1 MADDQDWRLRVDID
15 DPSALHARLR
25 GARHFER
32 ELDPLIADDVVLSFD
47 DDTVF
52 AYANTS
58 ASIEEVRR
66 AVERQ
71 LAQDGL
77 TADIH
82 VAHWDDGSEVWLAPG
97 EAPPRADP
105 AIHAGE
111 DGAAPEPSADD
122 PIVTR
127 TYAETS
133 GRIVRNYF
141 ENIVAGEAQ
150 SRGVKLSIVE
160 HPHLLTTQLAFNLTG
175 PSSAVDGVI
184 AAIQSDANNVTRFES
199 ANLTPI

>member
-15 DPSALHARLR
+15 DPAALHARLR

-32 ELDPLIADDVVLSFD
+32 ELDPLIADDVVMSHD

-66 AVERQ
+66 AVAHQ

-77 TADIH
+77 TAEIH
-82 VAHWDDGSEVWLAPG
+82 VAHWDDASEAWLAPG
-97 EAPPRADP
+97 EAPPP
-105 AIHAGE
+105 PHAIGPGG
-111 DGAAPEPSADD
+111 DGGTPEPAVED

-133 GRIVRNYF
+133 GKIVRNYF
-141 ENIVAGEAQ
+141 ENVVAGEAQ

-175 PSSAVDGVI
+175 PSSAVDAVI
-184 AAIQSDANNVTRFES
+184 HAIQSDANNVTRFES

>member
-15 DPSALHARLR
+15 DPSALHERLR

-32 ELDPLIADDVVLSFD
+32 ELDPLIADDVVLSHD

-52 AYANTS
+52 AYAKTS

-77 TADIH
+77 TAEAQ
-82 VAHWDDGSEVWLAPG
+82 VAHWDDASETWLGPG
-97 EAPPRADP
+97 EAPPQRATAP
-105 AIHAGE
+105 AEGAGTS
-111 DGAAPEPSADD
+111 EPPADD
-122 PIVTR
+122 PIITR

-133 GRIVRNYF
+133 GKLVRNYF
-141 ENIVAGEAQ
+141 ENVVAEEAK

-160 HPHLLTTQLAFNLTG
+160 HPHLLTTQLAFTLTG
-175 PSSAVDGVI
+175 PASAVKDVI
-184 AAIQSDANNVTRFES
+184 DAIQSDANNLTQLES

>member
-1 MADDQDWRLRVDID
+1 MANDQDWRLRVDID
-15 DPSALHARLR
+15 DPSALHASLR

-32 ELDPLIADDVVLSFD
+32 ELDPLIADDVVLSHD
-47 DDTVF
+47 DDTLF
-52 AYANTS
+52 AYAKTS

-71 LAQDGL
+71 LAQDRL
-77 TADIH
+77 TAETH
-82 VAHWDDGSEVWLAPG
+82 VTHWDEESETWLAPG
-97 EAPPRADP
+97 EAPPRRSIGPSESAGTSESP
-105 AIHAGE
+105 AG
-111 DGAAPEPSADD
+111 D

-133 GRIVRNYF
+133 GKLMRNYF
-141 ENIVAGEAQ
+141 ENVVAGEAE

-175 PSSAVDGVI
+175 PSSAVNAVI
-184 AAIQSDANNVTRFES
+184 AAIASDASNVTMFES

>member
-15 DPSALHARLR
+15 DPSALHERLR

-32 ELDPLIADDVVLSFD
+32 ELEPLIADDVVLSHD

-66 AVERQ
+66 VVQRQ
-71 LAQDGL
+71 LAEDGL
-77 TADIH
+77 TAEAR
-82 VAHWDDGSEVWLAPG
+82 VAHWDDGSATWLAPG
-97 EAPPRADP
+97 DAPPNQATSPR
-105 AIHAGE
+105 E
-111 DGAAPEPSADD
+111 GAASPEPPVDD

-133 GRIVRNYF
+133 GKLVRHYF
-141 ENIVAGEAQ
+141 ENVVAGEAE

-175 PSSAVDGVI
+175 PSSAVKAVI
-184 AAIQSDANNVTRFES
+184 DAIQTDAGTVTRFES